1 MTDKSTRD
9 PITTMNQLAIVP
21 ATTDESPD
29 CWLVSDDGDS
39 FPINLDE
46 LHDVMHL
53 LHDLH
58 DQAHH
63 H

>member
-1 MTDKSTRD
+1 
-9 PITTMNQLAIVP
+9 MNDLAIVP
-21 ATTDESPD
+21 ATSDESPD
-29 CWLVSDDGDS
+29 FWLISTDGDS
-39 FPINLDE
+39 FPLHLNE
-46 LHDVMHL
+46 LHDMMHL